1 MSLFCNMTNQKMKY
15 SAQCDGDVTL
25 YVLDGENFQNVQK
38 ELNKIRLKEQ
48 FEFLKKIPIFD
59 TLHNIEK
66 YNIVEKMK
74 IFEYNTGDFIVH
86 EDSLDNETVYLIKS
100 GAVKLEK
107 NNNTLKILGE
117 NEYFGLEN
125 ILLDHSQNNIFNFD
139 ILALGN
145 TITYQ
150 ISKKDLIEA
159 FGIEYRN
166 IILFSIFKCFILNH
180 SFFKDIFSEKH
191 IESIF
196 HSFHLFFYKNKENL
210 CSPTKSNKRI
220 VMVIEGN
227 IINKDTKEI
236 VATRGNIIGKGI
248 ILKNLELLKNL
259 VAYPILFS
267 LESDLSNFKK
277 FLIFAKPSKT
287 HYL

>member
-107 NNNTLKILGE
+107 NNNTLKI
-117 NEYFGLEN
+117 
-125 ILLDHSQNNIFNFD
+125 
-139 ILALGN
+139 
-145 TITYQ
+145 
-150 ISKKDLIEA
+150 
-159 FGIEYRN
+159 
-166 IILFSIFKCFILNH
+166 
-180 SFFKDIFSEKH
+180 
-191 IESIF
+191 
-196 HSFHLFFYKNKENL
+196 
-210 CSPTKSNKRI
+210 
-220 VMVIEGN
+220 
-227 IINKDTKEI
+227 
-236 VATRGNIIGKGI
+236 
-248 ILKNLELLKNL
+248 
-259 VAYPILFS
+259 
-267 LESDLSNFKK
+267 
-277 FLIFAKPSKT
+277 
-287 HYL
+287 